1 MKTPSNIS
9 LPPGVRDILPD
20 EAERVARV
28 TEAAGA
34 AFRSAGFRRVV
45 TPLLEYMDVL
55 ATGLGKEL
63 QDRTLKFIEPS
74 SGSVMAVRPDI
85 TPQVARLVASHL
97 RDAPLPLKLYYIENV
112 LRCLDGGGGGGEG
125 NAGCR
130 ELLQAGVEL
139 ITEESSPEADAEMV
153 TLAIE
158 TLKKAGVEDFKV
170 DLGDVGFVRTVI
182 DGLKVPNAL
191 REKITKAVGVK
202 DTPALEAL
210 LKDTRGVSA
219 KDKDLLLA
227 LTTLYGGDEV
237 IEEALGFGVAT
248 GELQRLKKTVDE
260 IRNLGYGEYITV
272 DLGEVRG
279 FDYYTGV
286 IFEGFA
292 PGFGKP
298 LLGGG
303 RYDTLLEKYG
313 LKARST
319 GFAID
324 IENVVTI
331 LEK

>member
-1 MKTPSNIS
+1 MKTPSTIS

-28 TEAAGA
+28 TDAAGV
-34 AFRSAGFRRVV
+34 AFCSAGFRRVV
-45 TPLLEYMDVL
+45 TPLIEYMDVL
-55 ATGLGKEL
+55 ETGLGKEL
-63 QDRTLKFIEPS
+63 KDRTLKFIEPS

-97 RDAPLPLKLYYIENV
+97 RDAPLPQKLYYIENV
-112 LRCLDGGGGGGEG
+112 LRCQEEGGG
-125 NAGCR
+125 GCR

-139 ITEESSPEADAEMV
+139 ITEDSSSEADAEVV

-158 TLKKAGVEDFKV
+158 TLKKTGVEDFKV
-170 DLGDVGFVRTVI
+170 DLGDVGFVRAVL
-182 DGLKVPNAL
+182 DGLKVPNEL

-210 LKDTRGVSA
+210 LKDTKGVSA

-248 GELQRLKKTVDE
+248 GELKRLKKTVDE
-260 IRNLGYGEYITV
+260 VRRRGYGEYITV

-279 FDYYTGV
+279 FDYYTGI

-319 GFAID
+319 GFALD

-331 LEK
+331 LEQKGTP